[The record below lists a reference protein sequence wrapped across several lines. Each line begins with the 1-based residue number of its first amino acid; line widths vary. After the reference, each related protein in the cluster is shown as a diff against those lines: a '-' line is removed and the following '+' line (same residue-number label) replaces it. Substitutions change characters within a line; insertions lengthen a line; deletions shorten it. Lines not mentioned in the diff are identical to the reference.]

1 MPRPGG
7 YAANRAVGTPATVRP
22 SRTVLP
28 VGSTRDSVY
37 RSGATVAVPVMRK
50 QIRQALAIVGC
61 VGVLALLAPH
71 ASDGGARQTTTFKNI
86 KVFDGLTDEQI
97 DDAMMYMRGSLGVQC
112 EHCQDHKDWSRDD
125 KEPKRTARQMIRMVR
140 RSTVS
145 SATTWRSAVT
155 RAIAATSVPS
165 PRCHC

>member
-1 MPRPGG
+1 
-7 YAANRAVGTPATVRP
+7 
-22 SRTVLP
+22 VLP